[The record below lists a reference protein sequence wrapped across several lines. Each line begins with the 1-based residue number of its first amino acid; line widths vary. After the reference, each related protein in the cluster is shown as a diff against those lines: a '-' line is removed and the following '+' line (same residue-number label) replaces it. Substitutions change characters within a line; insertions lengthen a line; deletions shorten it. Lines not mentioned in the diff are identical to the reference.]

1 MAERSTD
8 RSATRLLT
16 HRFTTQ
22 GNLQPSLQRSPE
34 IERARLFEI
43 EGETPSWLACYE
55 SQKPVDVSE
64 SLRWTT
70 HALNMEG
77 MAFDLFRE
85 VSNAAHCLNETRWLY
100 VVHTDVP
107 DDVAQEYNDWYDR
120 EHLPRLARVP
130 GVVRARRFVACNARP
145 RYFTAY
151 DLADRDA
158 FSSPQGLQAR
168 KTPWTEKMRNLF
180 SNTRR
185 FTGRLIVDED
195 WQAP

>member
-1 MAERSTD
+1 MAEQSAERA
-8 RSATRLLT
+8 ATRLIT

-22 GNLQPSLQRSPE
+22 GNLQPSLQKSPE
-34 IERARLFEI
+34 IERVRLFAV
-43 EGETPSWLACYE
+43 EGESPSWLACYE
-55 SQKPVDVSE
+55 SHKRVDVSD
-64 SLRWTT
+64 SLEWTK
-70 HALNMEG
+70 HGLNIEG
-77 MAFDLFRE
+77 MAFDLFRDVCNE
-85 VSNAAHCLNETRWLY
+85 SHSLDETRWLY

-107 DDVAQEYNDWYDR
+107 DDVAAEYNDWYDR

-130 GVVRARRFVACNARP
+130 GVVRARRFVACNASP

-158 FSSPQGLQAR
+158 FTSPQGLQAR

-185 FTGRLIVDED
+185 FTGRLIVAEG
-195 WQAP
+195 